1 MHRLFCITALAIGIL
16 IGSAASHGQSFPNR
30 VIRIIVSAPPGTAPD
45 VTARTVAQR
54 MSENL
59 GSPVVVDNRAGGGG
73 IPAVNAV
80 SSAAADG
87 YTVLLADTGV
97 YSILPHVNPAAD
109 PLKSLAPVTLMGHTP
124 LYLGVSATLGVS
136 TVSEFLALARK
147 KPGMA
152 YASAGNGT
160 ASHLFM
166 ELLKSAGGINM
177 LHVPHKGM
185 APGLQ
190 SMLAGDVVAIFTGV
204 NLLVPQAKANKA
216 KILGVAAPRR
226 SKLMPDVAAIAE
238 QLPGFDV
245 QALTLGYLA
254 PLGTP
259 EDVLEKLRDEIAKA
273 TRADEVVQRLGAFD
287 IDLPDSFSGAHF
299 VQTIQAER
307 RQYSAAIKSA
317 GVTSK

>member
-1 MHRLFCITALAIGIL
+1 MRKLACIFLV
-16 IGSAASHGQSFPNR
+16 AANAVLCAAVHAQGVPSR
-30 VIRIIVSAPPGTAPD
+30 AIRIVVSAPPGTAPD

-73 IPAVNAV
+73 IPAMNAV
-80 SSAAADG
+80 TSASPDG

-97 YSILPHVNPAAD
+97 YSILPQVNPGAD
-109 PLKSLAPVTLMGHTP
+109 PLKTLAPIALMGHTP
-124 LYLGVSATLGVS
+124 LYLGVSAALNVN
-136 TVSEFLALARK
+136 TVSDFVALAKK

-166 ELLKSAGGINM
+166 ELLKSAGGVDL

-185 APGLQ
+185 APGVQ

-204 NLLVPQAKANKA
+204 NLLLPQAKANKA

-226 SKLMPDVAAIAE
+226 SKLMPDVPAIAE
-238 QLPGFDV
+238 QLPRFDIG
-245 QALTLGYLA
+245 ALTLGYFA

-259 EDVLEKLRDEIAKA
+259 EEVIERLRAELA
-273 TRADEVVQRLGAFD
+273 RASRAEEVVQRLSSFD
-287 IDLPDSFSGAHF
+287 IDIPEDFSAAHF

-307 RQYSAAIKSA
+307 RQYGPVIKSA
-317 GVTSK
+317 GVAPQ